1 MLAELGQ
8 RGLKTGNPKRALR
21 GDPEPA
27 AVAGTDLLIH
37 RHREALNQVC
47 SLQDRGAADVLQV
60 KPMLKFFLGTS

>member
-8 RGLKTGNPKRALR
+8 RGLKTGNPIRALR

-37 RHREALNQVC
+37 RHRKALNQVR
-47 SLQDRGAADVLQV
+47 SLRGRGAADVLQV
-60 KPMLKFFLGTS
+60 KPMLKLFLGKS